1 MTPKTHIAVAVAA
14 ACLAASPGFAEQD
27 KDDKR
32 EGRWH
37 EQRHER
43 HDRDDHGKRHEKDRD
58 DRAERR
64 EKDDWRDKDRFHRP
78 RTQVKVPP
86 GHLPPPGECRIW
98 FPDRP
103 PGHQP
108 PPGDCRELSRRV
120 PHGAVLIEGG

>member
-1 MTPKTHIAVAVAA
+1 MEVPMIRKTHIALAVAA
-14 ACLAASPGFAEQD
+14 LCLAASPAFADE

-37 EQRHER
+37 EQK
-43 HDRDDHGKRHEKDRD
+43 HDRDDRGKRHDKERD
-58 DRAERR
+58 DRADRR
-64 EKDDWRDKDRFHRP
+64 EWGDRH
-78 RTQVKVPP
+78 TQVKVPP

-108 PPGDCRELSRRV
+108 PPGDCRQLGRRV
-120 PHGAVLIEGG
+120 PHGAVLVEGG

>member
-1 MTPKTHIAVAVAA
+1 MIRKTHIAVAVAT
-14 ACLAASPGFAEQD
+14 ACLAASPAFADRGKE
-27 KDDKR
+27 DKR
-32 EGRWH
+32 EGRSH
-37 EQRHER
+37 EQKHDR
-43 HDRDDHGKRHEKDRD
+43 HDRDDHGKRHDKDRD

-64 EKDDWRDKDRFHRP
+64 DRHDGRDKDRSHGHA
-78 RTQVKVPP
+78 QVKVPP

-120 PHGAVLIEGG
+120 PHGAVLVEGG